1 MNEINVK
8 ELDKPQ
14 DECGVFGIYAADD
27 DVDVARLTHFAL
39 FALQHR
45 GQESCGI
52 AVNDNETIVYHK
64 NLGLVPEV
72 FDDVILNH
80 LKGHVAVGHV
90 RYAKNAE
97 NSRENAQPL
106 VSKYVKGTLTIAMN
120 AALVNANSLR
130 EELDKQGVFFQGNS
144 DAEVI
149 AHLIAKERLFTHSVE
164 DSLKKIMKKIS
175 GAYALVVMTPTKL
188 IAVRD
193 PLGMKPLS
201 IGKVGNSYVIASET
215 VAFDTI
221 NAEFIRDVLPGE
233 IVSITEDG
241 LTSVPPE
248 TTTEGKMCIF
258 EHIYIARPDSV
269 IEGAS
274 VYEARKEAGRYLA
287 KEHPVDADVVI
298 AVPDSGIGA
307 AIGYSEESKIPY
319 EVGLM
324 KNRYVAR
331 TFIQPT
337 QEMRENAV
345 RIKLNA
351 IKSVVNGKRVIM
363 VDDSVVRGTTS
374 KRIVKLLKDAG
385 AKEVH
390 MRVASPQYLHP
401 CYFGTDVG
409 STSELFAVGKT
420 VEEMAEIIGV
430 DSLGFLSLENMLKS
444 PVGTKTKFCTACFD
458 GVYPLDV
465 SEVATE
471 E

>member
-1 MNEINVK
+1 MNEIKVK

-14 DECGVFGIYAADD
+14 DECGVFGIYAAND

-52 AVNDNETIVYHK
+52 AVNDNESIVYHK

-201 IGKVGNSYVIASET
+201 IGKIGDSYVIASET

-221 NAEFIRDVLPGE
+221 NAEFVRDVLPGE
-233 IVSITEDG
+233 IVSITENG
-241 LTSVPPE
+241 MTSVPPE

-298 AVPDSGIGA
+298 AVPDSGISA
-307 AIGYSEESKIPY
+307 AIGYSEVSKIPY

-351 IKSVVNGKRVIM
+351 IKNVVDGKRVIM

-374 KRIVKLLKDAG
+374 KRIVKLLRDAG

-409 STSELFAVGKT
+409 SISELFAVGKT

-444 PVGTKTKFCTACFD
+444 PVGSKTKFCTACFD
-458 GVYPLDV
+458 GNYPLDV